1 MLPRYLSI
9 TIISLWRAKTYNK
22 DGVGARKYRRNRL
35 RKRQTGKDTDW
46 ETDRLEKIH
55 KKGKETDWVRDVG
68 GKRQVKKETE

>member
-1 MLPRYLSI
+1 M
-9 TIISLWRAKTYNK
+9 
-22 DGVGARKYRRNRL
+22 RL